1 MLANRQITKSNL
13 EPYNHE
19 ERDTRL
25 FVHVPD
31 AALTNIQK
39 VTIIE
44 NDTDIVVIALYNF
57 EYGCG
62 KNRRWLPIHN
72 YVKALQFWYASQG
85 AKLFHHFVEEEKR
98 LHRMRG
104 AVSLKLLNVFLDIYI

>member
-25 FVHVPD
+25 FVHVRD

-44 NDTDIVVIALYNF
+44 NDTDIVVIALCNF
-57 EYGCG
+57 GS
-62 KNRRWLPIHN
+62 NM
-72 YVKALQFWYASQG
+72 V
-85 AKLFHHFVEEEKR
+85 VER
-98 LHRMRG
+98 IAG
-104 AVSLKLLNVFLDIYI
+104 GYQYISM